1 MKQYWKR
8 YLALGCSLI
17 FFILLISTSSVY
29 AQDEGLSG
37 QEGLIVIGA
46 AIAAGLAFFSA
57 GIGLGMAGSAAIG
70 AVAEKP
76 EMFSLT
82 FVYIVFIEAI
92 AIYGLVLAFMILGRV

>member
-1 MKQYWKR
+1 MNIY
-8 YLALGCSLI
+8 SPLI
-17 FFILLISTSSVY
+17 IGSKSLLIVLLLSFTFCNAF
-29 AQDEGLSG
+29 AQESNG

-57 GIGLGMAGSAAIG
+57 GIGLGMAGAAAIG

-92 AIYGLVLAFMILGRV
+92 AVYGLVLAFMILGRL

>member
-1 MKQYWKR
+1 M
-8 YLALGCSLI
+8 
-17 FFILLISTSSVY
+17 FILMSSVNIAY
-29 AQDEGLSG
+29 AQEEGASG

-92 AIYGLVLAFMILGRV
+92 AVYGLVLAFLILGRV

>member
-1 MKQYWKR
+1 MNLNFHMINGLK
-8 YLALGCSLI
+8 SFLI
-17 FFILLISTSSVY
+17 ILLLCFTIGNAF
-29 AQDEGLSG
+29 AQENNG

-57 GIGLGMAGSAAIG
+57 GIGLGMAGTAAIG
-70 AVAEKP
+70 AIAEKP

-92 AIYGLVLAFMILGRV
+92 AVYGLVLAFMILGRL

>member
-1 MKQYWKR
+1 MT
-8 YLALGCSLI
+8 LTCSL
-17 FFILLISTSSVY
+17 FALFLIISINSVY
-29 AQDEGLSG
+29 AQEETLSG

>member
-1 MKQYWKR
+1 M
-8 YLALGCSLI
+8 LAVTVV
-17 FFILLISTSSVY
+17 STAGVAY
-29 AQDEGLSG
+29 AQEGTSTG

-57 GIGLGMAGSAAIG
+57 GIGLGMAGAAAIG
-70 AVAEKP
+70 AVSEKP

-92 AIYGLVLAFMILGRV
+92 AVYGLVLAFLILGRV

>member
-1 MKQYWKR
+1 
-8 YLALGCSLI
+8 
-17 FFILLISTSSVY
+17 
-29 AQDEGLSG
+29 
-37 QEGLIVIGA
+37 
-46 AIAAGLAFFSA
+46 LAFFSA

-92 AIYGLVLAFMILGRV
+92 AVYGLVLAFLILGRV